1 MALDGFFKYDK
12 PGPGVR
18 KDAKKK
24 KMFFEFLEIW
34 GRNFFKLITVNLVYT
49 VMSLFILPGGLAAAG
64 MTNVAR
70 NLARGKHS
78 FGLSDFFETIKK
90 NWKQALP
97 AGIINNI
104 ITIGLGFA
112 IGFYYLDVFHDY
124 GGIVSILGLGFTT
137 ACFVV
142 FSFMKYY
149 FWLLVITFKLPLGKI
164 YKNCFTFA
172 FANLLPN
179 LLITAVNLLLYGGT
193 AVALGLTLYFNF
205 LPWEIGW
212 LPLLIVVLVYP
223 GFSHVFTQMCI
234 FPKVKK
240 LMIDPYYEAHPGE
253 DIDRRRDLGLD
264 IPEEEVEENLFDDIN
279 SLENEKNTD
288 DI

>member
-24 KMFFEFLEIW
+24 KMFFVFLEIW
-34 GRNFFKLITVNLVYT
+34 GRNFFKLIPVNLVYS

-70 NLARGKHS
+70 NLARDKHS

-97 AGIINNI
+97 AGIINNV
-104 ITIGLGFA
+104 ITIGLVFA
-112 IGFYYLDVFHDY
+112 LVFYYLDVFNDY
-124 GGIVSILGLGFTT
+124 GGFVSIMGLGLCS

-142 FSFMKYY
+142 FSFMQYY
-149 FWLLVITFKLPLGKI
+149 FWLLVITFKLPLTKI

-172 FANLLPN
+172 FANFLPN
-179 LLITAVNLLLYGGT
+179 IIITAVNLLLYGGT
-193 AVALGLTLYFNF
+193 AALFILGLYIEII
-205 LPWEIGW
+205 PWEIGW
-212 LPLLIVVLVYP
+212 IPLVVVMIVYP
-223 GFSHVFTQMCI
+223 GFSHIFTQMLI

-253 DIDRRRDLGLD
+253 DIELRRNLGLE
-264 IPEEEVEENLFDDIN
+264 IAEEQTEESVFDDAEPD
-279 SLENEKNTD
+279 SDKAE
-288 DI
+288 